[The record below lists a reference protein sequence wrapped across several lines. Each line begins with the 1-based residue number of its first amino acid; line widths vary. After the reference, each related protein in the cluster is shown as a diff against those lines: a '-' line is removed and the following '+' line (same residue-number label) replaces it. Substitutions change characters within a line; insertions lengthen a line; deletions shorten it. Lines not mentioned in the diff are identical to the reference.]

1 MNKSIK
7 AKIIK
12 LSPLIIV
19 YFLFLIKFISNLD
32 YEAIIILIV
41 LIPLIV
47 YIFNKDLKIERI
59 LRYFLYLS
67 IAGLAVY
74 IYNLFLMA
82 QHWLS
87 FCIRNYANGDYSL
100 ATIWSF
106 LKSVQFYIYDLKYL
120 IYVGIIFL
128 AIKNKKREMAS
139 LLPMAKYFG
148 LILTGVVILSM
159 FLFI

>member
-7 AKIIK
+7 AKITK

-32 YEAIIILIV
+32 YEAVIVLIA

-47 YIFNKDLKIERI
+47 YIFNKDPKIERI

-67 IAGLAVY
+67 VAGLAVY
-74 IYNLFLMA
+74 IYDLFLMA
-82 QHWLS
+82 QHWFF
-87 FCIRNYANGDYSL
+87 FCIRNYADGDYSI

-148 LILTGVVILSM
+148 LILTGVVILFM
-159 FLFI
+159 LLFI